1 MKSQLMP
8 SEKEP
13 SGRRFGPRMP
23 GRHRGEVRGIG
34 SGMIMDT
41 AGHILTNSH
50 VASGATKIEVRLYD
64 GSNYEAKLVGSD
76 PKTDLA
82 VIRIETKE
90 RLTPVVFGD
99 SDKLAVGQWVV
110 AIGQPRGLNETVTQG
125 IISAQHRAGLL
136 DPMSYQDF
144 IQTDAAL
151 NPGNSGGPLLNL
163 KGEVIGVNTAI
174 ASESGGSE
182 GLGFAV
188 PSNIALHIGKTLIAY
203 GKVERAWLGV
213 TIGLLTPEKA
223 KSLGL
228 TGVKGAFIV
237 EITKDSPADRAGI
250 RKGDLITAYQGKEI
264 TDPVTLQ
271 NAVAMT
277 PVGSDVK
284 ITVLREGKKQELTA
298 RLASMAEADKIME
311 ASARERLGAEFRPMT
326 PQEAGQVDLRPQQ
339 GVVVAKIDPQGP
351 LAKAGMEVGDIIV
364 DVNGR
369 MISGLDSFAEII
381 ATVPPNEHIIL
392 VAADLKKK
400 IIAKIRVKVK

>member
-1 MKSQLMP
+1 MSGLSLSAIALRAALFFLLLFSVHCPGGLYCTTAGAASVDVTTAIEDVAKKNIPGVVHIEVTERAEEMKSQLIP

-13 SGRRFGPRMP
+13 SARRFGPRTP
-23 GRHRGEVRGIG
+23 GRHRGELRGIG
-34 SGMIMDT
+34 SGIIMDT

-64 GSNYEAKLVGSD
+64 GSTYEAKLVGSD
-76 PKTDLA
+76 EKTDLA

-90 RLTPVVFGD
+90 PLTPVVFGD

-125 IISAQHRAGLL
+125 IISAQHRTGLL

-213 TIGLLTPEKA
+213 TIGRLTPEKA

-228 TGVKGAFIV
+228 AGVKGAFV
-237 EITKDSPADRAGI
+237 
-250 RKGDLITAYQGKEI
+250 
-264 TDPVTLQ
+264 
-271 NAVAMT
+271 
-277 PVGSDVK
+277 VK
-284 ITVLREGKKQELTA
+284 K
-298 RLASMAEADKIME
+298 
-311 ASARERLGAEFRPMT
+311 
-326 PQEAGQVDLRPQQ
+326 
-339 GVVVAKIDPQGP
+339 
-351 LAKAGMEVGDIIV
+351 
-364 DVNGR
+364 
-369 MISGLDSFAEII
+369 
-381 ATVPPNEHIIL
+381 
-392 VAADLKKK
+392 
-400 IIAKIRVKVK
+400 